1 MSRLKGKT
9 AIVTGAAGGM
19 GLATARLFVEEGAKV
34 VATDVQAELL
44 QKEVHA
50 IDPDETSLLGL
61 VMDVASPDAWKEVV
75 KTTLDKFGKL
85 DILVNNAGI
94 FVTKGILDTDPEI
107 WNRVLGINAAG
118 VLWGMQAAI
127 PAMRANGGGSIINI
141 ASIAALA
148 SGVADGG
155 GAAYGASKGAVRS
168 MSRHAALNYAKEN
181 IRVNSIYPGPIYT
194 PMVEKL
200 GGTREAFAES
210 LKTSCPLPPHLG
222 DAVDIAYGVL
232 YFASD
237 ESRFVTGAEL
247 VIDGGY
253 MTQ

>member
-1 MSRLKGKT
+1 MSRLKGKI

-94 FVTKGILDTDPEI
+94 LVTKGILDTDPEI
-107 WNRVLGINAAG
+107 WNRGVGDQRCRGGCGECRQPYLPCGPMVAARS
-118 VLWGMQAAI
+118 LTLHPLLPW
-127 PAMRANGGGSIINI
+127 PAVSRMA
-141 ASIAALA
+141 
-148 SGVADGG
+148 
-155 GAAYGASKGAVRS
+155 AVRL
-168 MSRHAALNYAKEN
+168 MVHP
-181 IRVNSIYPGPIYT
+181 RVQF
-194 PMVEKL
+194 V
-200 GGTREAFAES
+200 R
-210 LKTSCPLPPHLG
+210 CPVMPP
-222 DAVDIAYGVL
+222 
-232 YFASD
+232 
-237 ESRFVTGAEL
+237 
-247 VIDGGY
+247 
-253 MTQ
+253 